1 MLRARIDSSRAG
13 SSAMTRVRSA
23 SLYFAQRSISARLRP
38 HPKHNPEIAST
49 EHIFSHGLMIMILAR

>member
-1 MLRARIDSSRAG
+1 
-13 SSAMTRVRSA
+13 MTRVRSA

-49 EHIFSHGLMIMILAR
+49 EQIFSHGLMIMILAR